1 MEEAY
6 GENHIER
13 VNTFQEL
20 VSTPF
25 QGEKN
30 AMCWSRKL
38 TGDFK
43 EIIEKIELD
52 GNITT
57 VDPEELRALE
67 LSEVGNIARDTLL
80 NDLALFTAHGSD
92 PILNIIKQYER
103 DDAFP
108 FFPTDVYSF
117 HVDRSP
123 VPVDTFLCTYYG
135 TSSEIIPNA
144 LAEQKILIPEIR
156 TKLKELYDGPEAG
169 FEDFLT
175 ENFFDLHYQANGEP
189 ITLGQGHVWKLA
201 IDHPE
206 SPVPPSLHRAPKEN
220 EGEPRLLLI
229 C

>member
-1 MEEAY
+1 MKESC
-6 GENHIER
+6 GENHIYR
-13 VNTFQEL
+13 VNSFREL

-25 QGEKN
+25 EGEKN

-38 TGDFK
+38 NGDFK
-43 EIIEKIELD
+43 EIIYKIELD
-52 GNITT
+52 GDITT
-57 VDPEELRALE
+57 ISPKELRGLQ
-67 LSEVGNIARDTLL
+67 LSEQGNIARDILL

-92 PILNIIKQYER
+92 PILNVIKQYER

-123 VPVDTFLCTYYG
+123 VPVDTFLCTYHG

-144 LAEQKILIPEIR
+144 HAEQKILIPEIR
-156 TKLKELYDGPEAG
+156 TELQKIYNGPEAG

-175 ENFFDLHYQANGEP
+175 ENFFDLHYEDHGEP

-201 IDHPE
+201 IDHPN
-206 SPVPPSLHRAPKEN
+206 SSVLPSIHRAPKEN
-220 EGEPRLLLI
+220 KGEPRLLLI

>member
-6 GENHIER
+6 GENHIHR
-13 VNTFQEL
+13 VKSFQALVNT
-20 VSTPF
+20 PF
-25 QGEKN
+25 EGEKN

-38 TGDFK
+38 QGDFK
-43 EIIEKIELD
+43 EIINKINLD

-57 VDPEELRALE
+57 IDPEELQALE
-67 LSEVGNIARDTLL
+67 LSKAGQIARETLL
-80 NDLALFTAHGSD
+80 QDLKLFTEHGSD
-92 PILNIIKQYER
+92 PVLNVITHYER
-103 DDAFP
+103 DDFFP

-123 VPVDTFLCTYYG
+123 VPVDTFLCTYHG

-144 LAEQKILIPEIR
+144 HAEQKVLKPEIR
-156 TKLKELYDGPEAG
+156 AKLKGLYNGPDAG

-175 ENFFDLHYQANGEP
+175 ENFFDLHYEANGEP

-201 IDHPE
+201 IDHPD
-206 SPVPPSLHRAPKEN
+206 SKVPPSLHRAPKEN
-220 EGEPRLLLI
+220 KGEPRLLLI